1 MATKGTSRK
10 VVNQFFNSQLKT
22 LEQATKIVT
31 RNVARKHRRSLIRQ
45 LKVNFTEGIH
55 PNPSLQGTFFK
66 AVKIY
71 DLETDP
77 NKGGPI
83 SYVRMGVPF
92 MHVFE
97 TPRLISSKRR
107 SLVLLL
113 PTGRALGFQRIT
125 KTNPWGKFWERNKKR
140 LKLAKGSKGGTV
152 VLFIKDGKAIP
163 IYKIQKVVQTTK
175 RLNFYD
181 AAEVAARGM
190 DQQILD
196 LIEGD
201 FNV

>member
-1 MATKGTSRK
+1 MASKGTSRK
-10 VVNQFFNSQLKT
+10 VVNQFFNSELKT
-22 LEQATKIVT
+22 LEQATTVVT
-31 RNVARKHRRSLIRQ
+31 KDAARKHRRLLSRQ
-45 LKVNFTEGIH
+45 LKTRFTEGVH
-55 PNPSLQGTFFK
+55 RNPSLQGTFFK

-71 DLETDP
+71 DLKTDS

-97 TPRLISSKRR
+97 FPQRISAKRK
-107 SLVLLL
+107 SLVILL
-113 PTGRALGFQRIT
+113 PPGKALGFQRIS
-125 KTNPWGKFWERNKKR
+125 KTNPWKIFWERNKKQ
-140 LKLAKGSKGGTV
+140 LKLAKGNGGLTV
-152 VLFIKDGKAIP
+152 LYKKDGKAIP
-163 IYKIQKVVQTTK
+163 IYKIQKSVQSRK
-175 RLNFYD
+175 LLNFYD
-181 AAEVAARGM
+181 AAELAARGM